1 MRVRTLL
8 YLCRLGMKNLWH
20 NRVYSGASVITMSAC
35 IFLFGIFYL
44 AVANVDALVQKTE
57 RDVYVSVF
65 FDEDVLPERVDEVGK
80 LIQDRPEVLRTV
92 YVSAEA
98 AWSGFKEDYYGN
110 GEVLDCIFEDD
121 NPLAA
126 SGSYQVYIDGA
137 DRQEDFVDYVS
148 GLSGIRKV
156 THSADTIRAL
166 QQIKSTSSR
175 LIAGS
180 AAVLVVIS
188 VLLIHNTLAV
198 GIEAQKEKTRVMRLM
213 GAREGFVK
221 IPFLAEGIVMAVAGV
236 CIPLVLL
243 LACYRWGTGL
253 AIPGLGIYS
262 GQVGLLSEAAVFP
275 GLVRASVFLGLVT
288 GVLGGASVM
297 GKLNRK

>member
-8 YLCRLGMKNLWH
+8 YLCRLGLKNLWH
-20 NRVYSGASVITMSAC
+20 NRVYSAASIITMSAC

-92 YVSAEA
+92 YVSAEE

-110 GEVLDCIFEDD
+110 GEVLDGIFKDD

-137 DRQEDFVDYVS
+137 D
-148 GLSGIRKV
+148 
-156 THSADTIRAL
+156 
-166 QQIKSTSSR
+166 
-175 LIAGS
+175 
-180 AAVLVVIS
+180 
-188 VLLIHNTLAV
+188 
-198 GIEAQKEKTRVMRLM
+198 
-213 GAREGFVK
+213 
-221 IPFLAEGIVMAVAGV
+221 
-236 CIPLVLL
+236 
-243 LACYRWGTGL
+243 
-253 AIPGLGIYS
+253 
-262 GQVGLLSEAAVFP
+262 
-275 GLVRASVFLGLVT
+275 
-288 GVLGGASVM
+288 
-297 GKLNRK
+297 